1 MALVDL
7 EVTVTVHSIALPRAR
22 RRHAPKQIEPKD
34 APTELNALLP

>member
-7 EVTVTVHSIALPRAR
+7 EVTVHSIALPRAR

-34 APTELNALLP
+34 APTELNALSP